1 MMKLLY
7 PEIYKTME
15 MSFVVVC
22 GKMGQEE
29 GVGEERVNCL
39 VI

>member
-1 MMKLLY
+1 
-7 PEIYKTME
+7 

-29 GVGEERVNCL
+29 DVGEERVNCL
-39 VI
+39 VKLLANAVLFVF